1 MEEMN
6 AVNGTGKKS
15 NIWVWAAVIVVVLV
29 ILFFMFRGGEEAGA
43 EKKLPGTGNQGT
55 GGQQQAGDEID
66 SLDVGANPDL
76 GVDDLNSLQ
85 VSQEEITG

>member
-1 MEEMN
+1 MEE
-6 AVNGTGKKS
+6 VNTISGGNEKKS
-15 NIWVWAAVIVVVLV
+15 NVWIWVAVVVVVLI
-29 ILFFMFRGGEEAGA
+29 ILFFMFRGGEEAGT
-43 EKKLPGTGNQGT
+43 EKQPGTENQGT
-55 GGQQQAGDEID
+55 TGQQAEDEIN